1 MINWKRVRLARTS
14 RLILGAAAVALM
26 APAVSAQGVDVCG
39 SLENHFGPF
48 DYRTSADKHAI
59 VERFH
64 FTSDVEQLRRG
75 ASTYIIG
82 GDISYVLRVFPNH
95 HRALNAMARLSVKEK
110 TQKPRGSSYSVDC
123 WFQRALRFR
132 PDDMM
137 VEMLYGM
144 HLLRS
149 GQAQAAIKHLEI
161 ARKSGL
167 RDANLYYNLGLAYVQ
182 LKRYDE
188 ALDSAHVAYALGFP
202 LPGLRNQLQRA
213 GRWRADPDPAARR
226 RPAAAA
232 TAESEAPQR

>member
-1 MINWKRVRLARTS
+1 MTHCKPAGSTRARWLALCAVLMLTASAVRAQN
-14 RLILGAAAVALM
+14 LGN
-26 APAVSAQGVDVCG
+26 CG

-95 HRALNAMARLSVKEK
+95 HRALNAMARLSAKEN
-110 TQKPRGSSYSVDC
+110 TQKPRGSSYTVDC

-137 VEMLYGM
+137 VEMLYGL

-149 GQAQAAIKHLEI
+149 GQTQTAIKHLEI

-182 LKRYDE
+182 LKRYDDARE
-188 ALDSAHVAYALGFP
+188 SAHMAYALGFP

-213 GRWRADPDPAARR
+213 GQWRADPDPAARLKR
-226 RPAAAA
+226 VAPAAAEA
-232 TAESEAPQR
+232 AVPES

>member
-1 MINWKRVRLARTS
+1 MINWKRVRLARTT
-14 RLILGAAAVALM
+14 RLVLGTAAVALM
-26 APAVSAQGVDVCG
+26 VPAVWAQGVDVCG
-39 SLENHFGPF
+39 SLDNHFGPF

-82 GDISYVLRVFPNH
+82 GDLSYVLRVFPNH
-95 HRALNAMARLSVKEK
+95 HRALNAMARLSAKEK
-110 TQKPRGSSYSVDC
+110 ALKPRGSSYTVDC

-132 PDDMM
+132 PDDMT
-137 VEMLYGM
+137 VEMLYGL

-149 GQAQAAIKHLEI
+149 GQAQAATKHLEV

-167 RDANLYYNLGLAYVQ
+167 RDGNLYYNLGLAYVQ
-182 LKRYDE
+182 LKRYDD
-188 ALDSAHVAYALGFP
+188 ALESAHMAYALGFP

-213 GRWRADPDPAARR
+213 GKWREDPNPAARLR
-226 RPAAAA
+226 PVAPAAEGAG
-232 TAESEAPQR
+232 T